1 MSPGCSHPGQC
12 CILCSHFRVRGG
24 HGSLLPDSSLD
35 LIAVDA
41 GKPERVA
48 GAFRAHEA
56 FGAMMR
62 QMKMKP
68 GLTSAAP
75 WC

>member
-1 MSPGCSHPGQC
+1 M
-12 CILCSHFRVRGG
+12 RGG